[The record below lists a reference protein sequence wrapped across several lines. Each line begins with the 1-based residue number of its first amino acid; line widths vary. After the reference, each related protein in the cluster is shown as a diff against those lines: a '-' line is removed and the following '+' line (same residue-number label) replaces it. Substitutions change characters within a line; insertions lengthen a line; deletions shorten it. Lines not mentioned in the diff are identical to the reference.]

1 MDPCWKLQMVGG
13 VEESAVGWVL
23 RLVVG
28 AVLEAIDGKRC
39 GGERRGVGS

>member
-1 MDPCWKLQMVGG
+1 MVGG
-13 VEESAVGWVL
+13 VEESAVGWVV

-28 AVLEAIDGKRC
+28 AALEATDGKRC